1 MQKFKARR
9 DLESKTEQLL
19 HSEMTLT
26 TQQTQLLQFQL
37 QLLKKEL
44 GTSFSHNMDDEC
56 KKLIHR
62 ITPPS
67 CIHNCPRH
75 SLEFITTKGQIFLLW
90 KHLKLGTSLVSKL
103 YIQHCLA
110 ACSKLCL
117 TGIPLNTAFILL
129 IDVFLEGGDVIIR
142 KSLSSLVHCKSTH
155 CQAP

>member
-1 MQKFKARR
+1 MLFLLKTCHKFKARR

-19 HSEMTLT
+19 HSEMTPT

-37 QLLKKEL
+37 QFLKKEL

-142 KSLSSLVHCKSTH
+142 KSRVL
-155 CQAP
+155 

>member
-1 MQKFKARR
+1 MLFLLKTCHKFKARR

-19 HSEMTLT
+19 HSEMTPT

-37 QLLKKEL
+37 QFLKKEL

-75 SLEFITTKGQIFLLW
+75 SLEFITIEGQIFLLW

-117 TGIPLNTAFILL
+117 TG
-129 IDVFLEGGDVIIR
+129 GDVIIR
-142 KSLSSLVHCKSTH
+142 KSRVL
-155 CQAP
+155 